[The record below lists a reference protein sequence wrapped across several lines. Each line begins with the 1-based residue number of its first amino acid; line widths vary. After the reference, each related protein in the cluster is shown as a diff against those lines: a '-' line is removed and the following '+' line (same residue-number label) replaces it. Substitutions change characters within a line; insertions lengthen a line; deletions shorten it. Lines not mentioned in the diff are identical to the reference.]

1 MSNTDSFIDEVTQEV
16 QRDRLFAL
24 MRRYGWIGIVAILA
38 LVGYASWSEWQKSRQ
53 ATQAQALGDS
63 ILTAMAVEDTPGQ
76 ALAAIE
82 AEGEAGAIVALLAA
96 ANGGDQAAAAQLGA
110 MANDPALRPLYRDL
124 AALRAVMLSA
134 DTTAPDDRIAALT
147 PLARPGAPYRV
158 LAEEQIALAEIEA
171 GRPADAIAR
180 LTRISED
187 NEASVALQRRV
198 AQLLVALDDVA
209 QGAEPAGNSQN

>member
-38 LVGYASWSEWQKSRQ
+38 LVGYASWSEWEKSRQ
-53 ATQAQALGDS
+53 AAQAQALGDS
-63 ILTAMAVEDTPGQ
+63 ILAALAVEDNPGP

-82 AEGEAGAIVALLAA
+82 ADGEAGAIVALLAA
-96 ANGGDQAAAAQLGA
+96 ANGGDEAAAQLGA
-110 MANDPALRPLYRDL
+110 MANDPALRPIYRDL

-171 GRPADAIAR
+171 GRQTDAVAR

-187 NEASVALQRRV
+187 NEAGVALQRRV